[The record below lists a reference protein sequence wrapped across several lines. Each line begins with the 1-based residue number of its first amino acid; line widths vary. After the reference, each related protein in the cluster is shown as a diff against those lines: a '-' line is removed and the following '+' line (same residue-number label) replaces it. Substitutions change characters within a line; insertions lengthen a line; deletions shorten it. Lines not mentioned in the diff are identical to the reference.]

1 MERRYVDERVETDD
15 DRRVDLTSDDGLRD
29 GREAVREPAVDGR
42 VRRTE
47 VSREHVV
54 RNSPAVG
61 TSIGRMVL
69 TLAGAAAMVVSAFL
83 VWTGTTRASA
93 LAVRT
98 LYGAT
103 TARSGS
109 LVASVGA
116 VMIVLAIAAVVGLAW
131 ESGWLTRVAGAL
143 GVVAFILFVITL
155 SRLNSGLPGAI
166 GIGAW
171 VALAGSVVA
180 LMAGFLSPPRRST
193 VVVEDAR

>member
-15 DRRVDLTSDDGLRD
+15 DRRVDVTRDDDLRGD
-29 GREAVREPAVDGR
+29 RVAAPDPAVDDR
-42 VRRTE
+42 VRRTD

-61 TSIGRMVL
+61 TSIGRIVL

-98 LYGAT
+98 LYQAT

-143 GVVAFILFVITL
+143 GVVTFILFVITL
-155 SRLNSGLPGAI
+155 SRLNAGLPGAM

-171 VALAGSVVA
+171 VALAGSLVA
-180 LMAGFLSPPRRST
+180 LIAGFLSPRRRST

>member
-15 DRRVDLTSDDGLRD
+15 DRRVDLTRDDLRGERVAARD
-29 GREAVREPAVDGR
+29 PAVDGP

-61 TSIGRMVL
+61 TSIGRIVL

-83 VWTGTTRASA
+83 VWTGTTRGSA

-98 LYGAT
+98 LYQAT

-143 GVVAFILFVITL
+143 GVVTFILFVITL
-155 SRLNSGLPGAI
+155 SRLNAGLPDAI

-171 VALAGSVVA
+171 VAVAGSLGA
-180 LMAGFLSPPRRST
+180 LIAGFLSPPRRST
-193 VVVEDAR
+193 VVIEDAR